1 VIISKEVEKRRV
13 KVFLSGILFLE
24 KRYNDFFQISI
35 EDKKEIEKILS
46 NVRDYSYKREDVVDF
61 LESEMEEVKEIL
73 DRLNSLIERLALKLR
88 EREVLTYEEIRRE
101 FDEIF

>member
-1 VIISKEVEKRRV
+1 
-13 KVFLSGILFLE
+13 
-24 KRYNDFFQISI
+24 
-35 EDKKEIEKILS
+35 
-46 NVRDYSYKREDVVDF
+46 
-61 LESEMEEVKEIL
+61 MEEVKEIL